1 MAPLIVLVIVTLCA
15 RLAGQCGVAQLR
27 HWAAAIRVG
36 LAVMFCFTAVAHFNS
51 MRPDMVRM
59 VPAFVPNAEFMVTF
73 TGICEVL
80 GGIGLLARRT
90 RRIAALAL
98 IDSSHRCAP
107 RECQRRPFEYHA
119 AGRNA
124 DTAHSKN
131 RHFKCSL
138 LRSSGGPVFAH
149 PTSPHLRGPCST
161 CLHELPPSQG

>member
-15 RLAGQCGVAQLR
+15 RLAGQFGVAQLR

-59 VPAFVPNAEFMVTF
+59 VPAFVPNPEFMVTF

-90 RRIAALAL
+90 RRHRRSSA
-98 IDSSHRCAP
+98 DHSSHRCAT

-131 RHFKCSL
+131 RT
-138 LRSSGGPVFAH
+138 SSVLCCAPLVVGYSRVRTA
-149 PTSPHLRGPCST
+149 PTLRGPCST
-161 CLHELPPSQG
+161 YLHELPPSQG

>member
-98 IDSSHRCAP
+98 MILLIAVLPANVNAALSSI
-107 RECQRRPFEYHA
+107 
-119 AGRNA
+119 
-124 DTAHSKN
+124 T
-131 RHFKCSL
+131 
-138 LRSSGGPVFAH
+138 
-149 PTSPHLRGPCST
+149 LRGATPTPLIPRIALQVFFVALLWWSGIRASDQ
-161 CLHELPPSQG
+161 PPPNGTVQHVSA